1 MKIRDI
7 LGNLEGVT
15 THVAAGEDVEITR
28 GFVGDLL
35 SFVMGSAPEKAL
47 WVTIQNHV
55 NVAAVA
61 LLKEVP
67 LVLLASGRVPSLEL
81 KDQCH
86 KEGDVYKRQGEP
98 LEPTGTLRHPKGCL
112 LYTSRCV

>member
-7 LGNLEGVT
+7 LENLEGVT

-67 LVLLASGRVPSLEL
+67 LVLLASGRVPSPEL

-86 KEGDVYKRQGEP
+86 KEGIALASIDMDSFEVCGRLFAMGV
-98 LEPTGTLRHPKGCL
+98 RN
-112 LYTSRCV
+112 